1 VLGAA
6 LLIFLLSL
14 AGIPFAAGFWAKLF
28 ILLAGYRAGL
38 GWLVVM
44 GVALAVYG
52 LFYYLSVARSTF
64 MAEGEGNRPVPT
76 RLPLRLAIG
85 VCLAAVVG
93 LGLWPR
99 PLLEAADA
107 AAADLMAEPVAVSTA
122 R

>member
-6 LLIFLLSL
+6 LLVFLLSL
-14 AGIPFAAGFWAKLF
+14 AGIPLVAGFWAKLCV
-28 ILLAGYRAGL
+28 LLAGYRAGL
-38 GWLVVM
+38 GWLVVL
-44 GVALAVYG
+44 GVARAVYG

-64 MAEGEGNRPVPT
+64 MAEGDGNAPVST

-99 PLLEAADA
+99 PLLEAADV
-107 AAADLMAEPVAVSTA
+107 AAADLMGEPVALSS
-122 R
+122 RP